1 MEEGIPFMT
10 SRASQIIYALRSHIS
25 SNGNKNIGSSG
36 TTQLISGYGKRLK
49 VDQLTS
55 PVFVMSLIVG
65 HLKSRFPASLA

>member
-1 MEEGIPFMT
+1 MELEGDGRYTFYDFKSVAT
-10 SRASQIIYALRSHIS
+10 IIYALRSHIS

-55 PVFVMSLIVG
+55 PVFVMSRIVE
-65 HLKSRFPASLA
+65 HL